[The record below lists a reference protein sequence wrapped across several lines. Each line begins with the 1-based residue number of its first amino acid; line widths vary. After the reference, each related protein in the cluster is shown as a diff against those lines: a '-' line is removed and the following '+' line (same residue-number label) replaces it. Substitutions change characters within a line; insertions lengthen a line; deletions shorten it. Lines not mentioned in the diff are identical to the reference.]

1 MKYFSLLFFII
12 TAITFA
18 QSPGFGYLRGK
29 VTLPKDFPVN
39 TLPVRIN
46 QDIVFTDDNGYFI
59 SLCKSGELEIE
70 FQDTILHKNL
80 PANEI
85 IYTDINAM
93 PAGVLIKSYSANKMP
108 DSATLNNEEI
118 TDIRYVNNSI
128 WLPQCFHKYG
138 LLTLNHSNEFDVP
151 FNSSATYS
159 IPFLYT
165 FKNDSLIEFER
176 KSKLSA
182 KILINNI
189 STEGDLSLRYQIDD
203 KNWYT
208 AILKSKCSI
217 INLPL
222 IKFYVINFNKETNFI
237 SKRELIDLSSFGSP
251 ILNIINF
258 DNKSINKQHFT
269 YQDLKGT
276 YQSKIITQNVNRII
290 TDDGFAF
297 CDNKKVKAPIE
308 ENTTF
313 LMSDLDLPDQYT
325 RYKWL
330 VFEDNKWRT
339 VESEWISYNNIHP
352 SASIHKLKSG
362 TKADFMAYTTST
374 YIPKVWYSKKVT
386 IPYPDYAPS
395 INMPIKFQNLPS
407 IKGRVTRPNGNLPS
421 TSRLL
426 ISPIQINS
434 ILKNITPEI
443 ESDLRLYNINFDI
456 NTGNFN
462 IILPGYGKYLLK
474 FYTTDRSYPENQ
486 IIIDKNMEK
495 TSISFQLKH

>member
-12 TAITFA
+12 TAIAFA
-18 QSPGFGYLRGK
+18 QSPGYGYLRGK
-29 VTLPKDFPVN
+29 VTLPNDFPVN
-39 TLPVRIN
+39 SLPVRIN

-59 SLCKSGELEIE
+59 SLCKSGDLEIE
-70 FQDTILHKNL
+70 FQDTILRKNL
-80 PANEI
+80 PENEI
-85 IYTDINAM
+85 LYTDINAE
-93 PAGVLIKSYSANKMP
+93 PAGVLIKSYSTNKMP

-128 WLPQCFHKYG
+128 WLPQCFKKYG
-138 LLTLNHSNEFDVP
+138 LLTLNHTNEFDVP

-159 IPFLYT
+159 IPFPYA
-165 FKNDSLIEFER
+165 FKYDILIEFER

-189 STEGDLSLRYQIDD
+189 STEGNLSLRYQMDD
-203 KNWYT
+203 LNWYT
-208 AILKSKCSI
+208 AILKSKDYKN
-217 INLPL
+217 NLPL
-222 IKFYVINFNKETNFI
+222 IKFNVIEFNPKINVI
-237 SKRELIDLSSFGSP
+237 SERVTADLSAGRF
-251 ILNIINF
+251 IVNI
-258 DNKSINKQHFT
+258 KKSTLSSINKQHFT
-269 YQDLKGT
+269 YQDLNGT
-276 YQSKIITQNVNRII
+276 FQSKITTPTVNRMI

-339 VESEWISYNNIHP
+339 VESEWISNNDTHP
-352 SASIHKLKSG
+352 SASIHKLKSS

-374 YIPKVWYSKKVT
+374 YIPKVWHSENVT

-395 INMPIKFQNLPS
+395 INMPIKFQYLPT
-407 IKGRVTRPNGNLPS
+407 IKGRVTRSYGNLPS

-426 ISPIQINS
+426 ISPIEINQ

-443 ESDLRLYNINFDI
+443 ERDLRLYNVNFDI
-456 NTGNFN
+456 NTGDFN

-474 FYTTDRSYPENQ
+474 FYTTDRSFPENQ
-486 IIIDKNMEK
+486 MIIEKNMENV
-495 TSISFQLKH
+495 SINFQLKH